1 MTMMKGYDPDSERE
15 YTAPE
20 APLIVEP
27 EPMFHKIPKW
37 VKYSILWSVGLY
49 LCLNAGSFFLAS
61 SFRSAEMSKSEIEE
75 KIDKAFRDKGL
86 EKFVF
91 DDLAKD
97 GRELSYSIFGDG
109 EQ

>member
-1 MTMMKGYDPDSERE
+1 MIKEYNSNSERE
-15 YTAPE
+15 HNAPE
-20 APLIVEP
+20 AQRIVEP
-27 EPMFHKIPKW
+27 EPMIPKIPKW

-49 LCLNAGSFFLAS
+49 LCLNASSFFLAS

-75 KIDKAFRDKGL
+75 KIDKAFRDKSL

-91 DDLAKD
+91 DDLAKN
-97 GRELSYSIFGDG
+97 GRELAYLIRGDG

>member
-1 MTMMKGYDPDSERE
+1 MTKEYDSNSERE

-20 APLIVEP
+20 SPRIVEP
-27 EPMFHKIPKW
+27 EPMISKIPKW

-49 LCLNAGSFFLAS
+49 LCLNASSFFLAS

-91 DDLAKD
+91 DDLAKN

-109 EQ
+109 EEEK